1 MKHCHVTRDDTDSNK
16 QDDAINGMMLANRL
30 FNFTFSRAELVLH
43 ATNISIRRANKH
55 IETESR
61 EEKAAITGSSWSRYG
76 SSSAFVSINSYIW
89 ARVFFYRFF
98 LGGVYE
104 FTACLLLVVPL

>member
-1 MKHCHVTRDDTDSNK
+1 MLQEMTQTATSF
-16 QDDAINGMMLANRL
+16 NGMMLANRL
-30 FNFTFSRAELVLH
+30 FIFTCSRAELVLH
-43 ATNISIRRANKH
+43 ATNISIRRPDKH
-55 IETESR
+55 IETK
-61 EEKAAITGSSWSRYG
+61 EKAAITGSSWSRYG

-104 FTACLLLVVPL
+104 FTACLLLVVPFSF

>member
-1 MKHCHVTRDDTDSNK
+1 
-16 QDDAINGMMLANRL
+16 
-30 FNFTFSRAELVLH
+30 VLH

-89 ARVFFYRFF
+89 ARVFLCRFF

-104 FTACLLLVVPL
+104 FTAYLLLVVPL